1 MANQWI
7 HARQTKYAAYAVSY
21 ILIVIAGV
29 VVANVLADRYNK
41 SYDATA
47 NKRFSLSDQ
56 TAKIVKGLKQDASIT
71 YYNQSTRF
79 RDGKDL
85 LEQYGN
91 LSPKLHVKYVDP
103 DKEPELAREA
113 GIRNFGTAVVQVG
126 AKKEEAKSMTEEGI
140 TGAFIRDLKS
150 NTRTV
155 CFVIGS
161 GEHQLDDSNRGGLS
175 HFKELLSKDNYES
188 KSVDLLTKAE
198 VPSECTTL
206 VVAGPTKNYE
216 QPEVDAI
223 KKYVED
229 GGRAFFMLDPPLKLG
244 HEEIADNDGLTN
256 LLSTWGITLDKD
268 LILDLNPLG
277 QIAGLGPQVA
287 LVTSYGSQPIVDQL
301 RGTATG
307 FPLARSLEIKNTDKT
322 NVQKLFD
329 SSSTSLAT
337 SNLSSPSVYV
347 KDPQNKKGPLT
358 LAAAGTYNT
367 GKDNS
372 QGRFVI
378 VGNSTWVANRFIGF
392 NGNNDLASNAVNWL
406 ASDEDLISLRP
417 KPQDDRR
424 ITMTG
429 RQFTWVK
436 VVSQFVLP
444 GLFLFMWLS
453 VWWKRR

>member
-21 ILIVIAGV
+21 ILIVIAAV

-56 TAKIVKGLKQDASIT
+56 TAKIVKGLKQDATIT

-85 LEQYGN
+85 LEQYAN
-91 LSPKLHVKYVDP
+91 LSPRLHVKYVDP

-113 GIRNFGTAVVQVG
+113 GIRNLGTAVVQVG

-155 CFVIGS
+155 CFASGS
-161 GEHQLDDSNRGGLS
+161 GEHQIDDSNRGGLS
-175 HFKELLSKDNYES
+175 HFKELLAKDDYES

-198 VPSECTTL
+198 VPGECTTL

-244 HEEIADNDGLTN
+244 HEEIADNDALTT
-256 LLSTWGITLDKD
+256 LLSSWGITLDKD

-287 LVTSYGSQPIVDQL
+287 LVTSYGSQPIVEQL

-307 FPLARSLEIKNTDKT
+307 FPLARSLQIKNTDKT

-337 SNLSSPSVYV
+337 SNLSSPSGERER
-347 KDPQNKKGPLT
+347 PQEQKGATDSGGRGHLQHW
-358 LAAAGTYNT
+358 
-367 GKDNS
+367 
-372 QGRFVI
+372 QGEFARAFC
-378 VGNSTWVANRFIGF
+378 GGGF
-392 NGNNDLASNAVNWL
+392 LHLGGQSFHRVQRNNDLASNAVNWL
-406 ASDEDLISLRP
+406 SSDEDLISIRP
-417 KPQDDRR
+417 KQQEDRR

-429 RQFTWVK
+429 RQLTWVRT
-436 VVSQFVLP
+436 VSQFVLP
-444 GLFLFMWLS
+444 FAVVIVGVS